1 MRNARLDE
9 AQAGIKIVGRNIYQL
24 TYTHDTTLMAE
35 MKYGQAGSG
44 RGRGVTKSCSFQ
56 VFRFFSLRGSC
67 KVIRL
72 LSRAGIGSR
81 CSWIVLTYSLRVH
94 VQPDLLS
101 GPPAPPRPQSFFSS
115 RSQASTSASY
125 SSVHPTPRK
134 KSFLKLS
141 HRFSPPRL
149 MMAGDR
155 KTDRSEEFRKSS
167 GGRLLRS
174 AR

>member
-1 MRNARLDE
+1 MRKEDE
-9 AQAGIKIVGRNIYQL
+9 QRDKLAGGWGGGGR
-24 TYTHDTTLMAE
+24 A
-35 MKYGQAGSG
+35 
-44 RGRGVTKSCSFQ
+44 GRGVPKSCSFQ

>member
-1 MRNARLDE
+1 MRNAGLDE
-9 AQAGIKIVGRNIYQL
+9 AQAGVKIAWRNTNHL
-24 TYTHDTTLMAE
+24 RYTHDTTLMAE
-35 MKYGQAGSG
+35 MKSGGGEAG
-44 RGRGVTKSCSFQ
+44 VPKSCSFQ

>member
-1 MRNARLDE
+1 MAESRMVHAR
-9 AQAGIKIVGRNIYQL
+9 RNIKSGVILKVITPL
-24 TYTHDTTLMAE
+24 T
-35 MKYGQAGSG
+35 SF
-44 RGRGVTKSCSFQ
+44 VTRTALIYSLGN
-56 VFRFFSLRGSC
+56 VYLGLNGLFRFFSLRGSC

-72 LSRAGIGSR
+72 LSRAGIGSW
-81 CSWIVLTYSLRVH
+81 CSWIILTYSLRVH